1 MKKKGIIGL
10 FGLASL
16 AMAGLTV
23 QATLPTYA
31 ANSTNVTVQL
41 TVLPSGEALQIEL
54 PTDGNAF
61 TSDKVTVRQQYAE
74 AKDIEWRIVYKDDAG
89 TETTYPMPQIS
100 VADPHGN
107 ATSGTH
113 EDQVDLTAL
122 NGGKYGSYKIISMI
136 NNKPSTEDV
145 VTFEYRALKIKD
157 NGIDQNNN
165 NPQVIIDHGP
175 NVDHVNVQIYDQNGN
190 PVLPA
195 PINVPTTDTTGGHGG
210 STNWTVPVTENNLKD
225 GHYCVVFTAYDNLG
239 NILDRNAKYCFD
251 YTSKKAPLVP
261 DTGGSIFAGTNFT
274 NADYISTSL
283 AVFFV
288 AAFFALMV
296 LKRNRKA
303 KRR

>member
-23 QATLPTYA
+23 QAALPTYA

-61 TSDKVTVRQQYAE
+61 TSDKVTVRQQYGE
-74 AKDIEWRIVYKDDAG
+74 AKNIQWRIVYKDDAG
-89 TETTYPMPQIS
+89 TETIYPMPQIS
-100 VADPHGN
+100 VADSHGN

-122 NGGKYGSYKIISMI
+122 NGGKYGTYKIISMI

-157 NGIDQNNN
+157 NGTDQNNN

-210 STNWTVPVTENNLKD
+210 STNWTIPVTENNLKD

>member
-10 FGLASL
+10 FGIASL

-23 QATLPTYA
+23 QAALPTYA

-89 TETTYPMPQIS
+89 TETTYSMPQIS

-303 KRR
+303 KRC

>member
-1 MKKKGIIGL
+1 
-10 FGLASL
+10 
-16 AMAGLTV
+16 
-23 QATLPTYA
+23 
-31 ANSTNVTVQL
+31 
-41 TVLPSGEALQIEL
+41 
-54 PTDGNAF
+54 
-61 TSDKVTVRQQYAE
+61 
-74 AKDIEWRIVYKDDAG
+74 
-89 TETTYPMPQIS
+89 
-100 VADPHGN
+100 
-107 ATSGTH
+107 
-113 EDQVDLTAL
+113 
-122 NGGKYGSYKIISMI
+122 MI